1 MESPERSSGRQAG
14 GAFPVIESPIPG
26 ATMLA
31 IKSTQGFFL
40 RKTNK
45 SMVKEMDGI
54 EIKLDKDRNSCFQ

>member
-1 MESPERSSGRQAG
+1 
-14 GAFPVIESPIPG
+14 
-26 ATMLA
+26 MLA